1 MSINFYDLNTS
12 NYLTHWKIEDA
23 LREIISNAIDESVIT
38 QTDKPEIIYDEED
51 NILTIRDRGRGMR
64 VEHLIQNE
72 NDEKKCNSKLIG
84 RFGIGLKDAI
94 SCLNDNGKTIT
105 IESKYLY
112 IKQIKKLSKKGFNNI
127 KTCHLGIEKEKDKKF
142 IGTLI
147 QIHDIEPEE
156 YENVVNM
163 FVSLMDLNLICK
175 TNFGNIYKKHDSK
188 IRDLFS

>member
-1 MSINFYDLNTS
+1 M
-12 NYLTHWKIEDA
+12 
-23 LREIISNAIDESVIT
+23 
-38 QTDKPEIIYDEED
+38 
-51 NILTIRDRGRGMR
+51 RGRGMR

-188 IRDLFS
+188 DSGFIFIAGVKMIEEKSFNYHYDITEITPKLRNGIRSR